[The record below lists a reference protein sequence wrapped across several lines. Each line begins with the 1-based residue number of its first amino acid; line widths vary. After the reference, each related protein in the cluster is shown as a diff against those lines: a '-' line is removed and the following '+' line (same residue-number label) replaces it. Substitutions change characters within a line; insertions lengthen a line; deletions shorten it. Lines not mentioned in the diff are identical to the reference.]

1 MTELVNQSAFL
12 SDLADVMEL
21 PASDLTGSFELTE
34 EKWDSL
40 AIISS
45 IALIDD
51 HFGITVSGKDLNGV
65 KTIQELLALI
75 AKQKG

>member
-1 MTELVNQSAFL
+1 MNHLENQSAFL
-12 SDLADVMEL
+12 SDLADVLEL
-21 PASDLTGSFELTE
+21 PASDLVPGFELTE

-51 HFGITVSGKDLNGV
+51 HFGITVSGKDLGGV
-65 KTIQELLALI
+65 RSVAELLAVI
-75 AKQKG
+75 AKHKA

>member
-1 MTELVNQSAFL
+1 MTQLANQNAFL
-12 SDLADVMEL
+12 SDLADVLEL
-21 PASDLTGSFELTE
+21 PASDLVPSFALTE

-65 KTIQELLALI
+65 KSIAELLAVI
-75 AKQKG
+75 TRQKG

>member
-1 MTELVNQSAFL
+1 MTQLENQAAFL
-12 SDLADVMEL
+12 SDLADVLEL
-21 PASDLTGSFELTE
+21 PASELIPSFELTE

-51 HFGITVSGKDLNGV
+51 HFGITVSGKDLGGV
-65 KTIQELLALI
+65 KSIGDLLALVT
-75 AKQKG
+75 KHKG